1 MTAKLPEISYPVPSN
16 KNGHA
21 FSSVE
26 ALLSM
31 LGGESSGLYLV
42 GSQGMWHGGIH
53 ITDATIPWCALS
65 TDSEPEKE
73 YCRELYKGEQFIRCM
88 ADGEIVAWRVCRD
101 YESAAI
107 EWRGEK
113 LFASTSF
120 VLVKHYIQ
128 PADNAESGLTFFT
141 LYMNLAPWAAYGQQ
155 GRQADRKVAGIQRYY
170 TSAEDMQAGRE
181 AGKLNKDTLVTLSD
195 AIVTRSR
202 DRRQFTEVTITRET
216 KNAAGETLAAG
227 TKVWTV
233 SDRGSLR
240 AIKSAPV
247 PSWWA
252 KCTPAYTT
260 QPEGVVNCTSRTD
273 WGYYLSREDVLHNKK
288 AGRLTAGFPLSYEP
302 GNTAQQVIR
311 PGRSPGDAA
320 RTFSLVTLGR
330 DKDTLKKGDRVWVV
344 SDGDSLTPVAPAA
357 SGSEPV
363 FNDVYVPPV
372 PVTVSAGDNLGHMG
386 FYQLPEENGKRS
398 RYQVHIECLSMDD
411 MEKFITNPGKAG
423 EDAPV
428 YLTWQTDA
436 PLFDKGEQGMVAGER
451 KTRASGVLTLANVP
465 GVDAGGNTL
474 TSNQDAAYYQI
485 CPEDGWLPA
494 ASVKKVSQYAL
505 DELGFVTLNKA
516 PASFD
521 LIDGVKRPDNVVKG
535 ILAQLY
541 KAAQEEKRITHALNK
556 YNYQRLLEM
565 TDSNEDGHYSEQEYL
580 QAIHNVSYRDRLYRI
595 IAKHASEWY
604 YGKDDPLWKNY
615 LDPLTR
621 DAPLW
626 KTYLEAFLDK
636 MTWMKAV
643 SEKGVALGPEP
654 WHMHPIV
661 FLDAISNNQKLIIFP
676 LKVKPK
682 NDINGVWK
690 NYYWAASLSDSN
702 ASQAIFGRNRSGGDR
717 KHAARDLY
725 TEPSTE
731 IVAVCDGVVKSI
743 TAYYMGTSQITI
755 EHKTN
760 DNRRFFARY
769 GEVDPDSITVKVGDK
784 VCQGHIIAKTGLMI
798 SPETNKHPNIIPG
811 QTVYMLHFEYYP
823 GDESEPPPNN
833 MSGTPYRRRSD
844 LRDPLE
850 ILLEGYENTFSENAN
865 RIDINQLQVSD
876 KGKGFI
882 KGWESF
888 KSKPYNDSEG
898 YCTIGYGHLIAR
910 CKCED
915 IDLPDEFK
923 DGITPARADELFE
936 ERLPTYVNELK
947 RSVTVNLYQHEFD
960 ALVSLLFNIG
970 SLRKAPL
977 LKSKLNSGDYA
988 GAADE
993 FLDITNGDT
1002 AGLKIRRR
1010 KEWNLFNNNVY
1021 DSSH

>member
-155 GRQADRKVAGIQRYY
+155 GCQADRKVAGIQRYY

-202 DRRQFTEVTITRET
+202 DRRQFTEVTITRGT

-260 QPEGVVNCTSRTD
+260 QSEGVVNCTSRTD

-372 PVTVSAGDNLGHMG
+372 PVTVSAGDNLGHMS

-436 PLFDKGEQGMVAGER
+436 PLFDKGEQGMVAGNR
-451 KTRASGVLTLANVP
+451 KTRASGILTLAKVP

-485 CPEDGWLPA
+485 RPEGGWLPA

-661 FLDAISNNQKLIIFP
+661 FLNSIKKRKSKITREMLRKI
-676 LKVKPK
+676 
-682 NDINGVWK
+682 W
-690 NYYWAASLSDSN
+690 SDSRN
-702 ASQAIFGRNRSGGDR
+702 VSDSVLDVVAEESSNKFEVCNINTKNRLYHFFAQIYQEVGPTFNLNEGFNYRPQVLIDKFAYYRNHPQDAQTDGYIPGKQAANKQSIANRAYGGREGNDDIASGDGWRYRGRGMKQLTFKNNYRSFTNYHERVWGERVDFES
-717 KHAARDLY
+717 KPDLLVETVYAARSALY
-725 TEPSTE
+725 FWDQNNLFDRADKGIS
-731 IVAVCDGVVKSI
+731 
-743 TAYYMGTSQITI
+743 
-755 EHKTN
+755 
-760 DNRRFFARY
+760 R
-769 GEVDPDSITVKVGDK
+769 EVSDSITRIVNRYDNHYEDRYNNLIRFLQEG
-784 VCQGHIIAKTGLMI
+784 I
-798 SPETNKHPNIIPG
+798 
-811 QTVYMLHFEYYP
+811 F
-823 GDESEPPPNN
+823 DE
-833 MSGTPYRRRSD
+833 
-844 LRDPLE
+844 
-850 ILLEGYENTFSENAN
+850 IF
-865 RIDINQLQVSD
+865 
-876 KGKGFI
+876 
-882 KGWESF
+882 
-888 KSKPYNDSEG
+888 
-898 YCTIGYGHLIAR
+898 
-910 CKCED
+910 
-915 IDLPDEFK
+915 
-923 DGITPARADELFE
+923 
-936 ERLPTYVNELK
+936 
-947 RSVTVNLYQHEFD
+947 
-960 ALVSLLFNIG
+960 
-970 SLRKAPL
+970 
-977 LKSKLNSGDYA
+977 
-988 GAADE
+988 
-993 FLDITNGDT
+993 
-1002 AGLKIRRR
+1002 
-1010 KEWNLFNNNVY
+1010 
-1021 DSSH
+1021 

>member
-53 ITDATIPWCALS
+53 ITDATMPWCALS

-141 LYMNLAPWAAYGQQ
+141 LYMNLAPWAVYGQQ

-240 AIKSAPV
+240 AVKSAPV

-252 KCTPAYTT
+252 KCIPAYTT

-411 MEKFITNPGKAG
+411 MEKFITNRGKAG

-436 PLFDKGEQGMVAGER
+436 SLFDKGEQGMVAGER

-485 CPEDGWLPA
+485 RPEGGWLPA

-521 LIDGVKRPDNVVKG
+521 LIDGVKQPDNVVKG
-535 ILAQLY
+535 ILEQLY

-556 YNYQRLLEM
+556 YNYQWLLEM
-565 TDSNEDGHYSEQEYL
+565 TDSNRDGHYSEQEYL
-580 QAIHNVSYRDRLYRI
+580 QAIHNISYRDRLYRI

-604 YGKDDPLWKNY
+604 YGKDDLLWKTY
-615 LDPLTR
+615 LDTLTR

-661 FLDAISNNQKLIIFP
+661 FLGAIGDKRIVHITVDMLYKVFNGLKSPTKFSFLQDIADEINNHAVEYKLDNVLRVNHFFAQIREEMGGMASP
-676 LKVKPK
+676 VENLNYSEEGLKK
-682 NDINGVWK
+682 NFS
-690 NYYWAASLSDSN
+690 Y
-702 ASQAIFGRNRSGGDR
+702 FR
-717 KHAARDLY
+717 KHPAEAKEYSYAKLNGRIMQRANEVAIADRVYANRLGNGNISSGDGSAYRGRGGIHLTGKTNYQGFSDYYKKHWGDDIDFVKNPSLLEEGIYCVRSAVYFWLREKLYDLADQGD
-725 TEPSTE
+725 TGS
-731 IVAVCDGVVKSI
+731 IVDKI
-743 TAYYMGTSQITI
+743 TAKVNLHTTSYA
-755 EHKTN
+755 K
-760 DNRRFFARY
+760 RR
-769 GEVDPDSITVKVGDK
+769 E
-784 VCQGHIIAKTGLMI
+784 
-798 SPETNKHPNIIPG
+798 
-811 QTVYMLHFEYYP
+811 HFE
-823 GDESEPPPNN
+823 
-833 MSGTPYRRRSD
+833 
-844 LRDPLE
+844 
-850 ILLEGYENTFSENAN
+850 
-865 RIDINQLQVSD
+865 RI
-876 KGKGFI
+876 
-882 KGWESF
+882 
-888 KSKPYNDSEG
+888 KSTNVF
-898 YCTIGYGHLIAR
+898 T
-910 CKCED
+910 
-915 IDLPDEFK
+915 
-923 DGITPARADELFE
+923 
-936 ERLPTYVNELK
+936 
-947 RSVTVNLYQHEFD
+947 D
-960 ALVSLLFNIG
+960 AF
-970 SLRKAPL
+970 
-977 LKSKLNSGDYA
+977 
-988 GAADE
+988 
-993 FLDITNGDT
+993 
-1002 AGLKIRRR
+1002 
-1010 KEWNLFNNNVY
+1010 
-1021 DSSH
+1021 

>member
-288 AGRLTAGFPLSYEP
+288 AGRLTADFPLSYEP

-436 PLFDKGEQGMVAGER
+436 SLFDKGEQGMVAGER

-535 ILAQLY
+535 ILEQLY

-661 FLDAISNNQKLIIFP
+661 FLEAIR
-676 LKVKPK
+676 VKERCRELFSK
-682 NDINGVWK
+682 ISSVILRHEGGYVNDPN
-690 NYYWAASLSDSN
+690 D
-702 ASQAIFGRNRSGGDR
+702 RGGE
-717 KHAARDLY
+717 
-725 TEPSTE
+725 TN
-731 IVAVCDGVVKSI
+731 
-743 TAYYMGTSQITI
+743 MGITI
-755 EHKTN
+755 ATWRAYAPIDLGIEATSSTLRNMTKEQAEIIYYNHYWEPKGFCKLENTKVALMVY
-760 DNRRFFARY
+760 DWT
-769 GEVDPDSITVKVGDK
+769 ITSGRAVKQIRK
-784 VCQGHIIAKTGLMI
+784 
-798 SPETNKHPNIIPG
+798 
-811 QTVYMLHFEYYP
+811 MLHDEY
-823 GDESEPPPNN
+823 NN
-833 MSGTPYRRRSD
+833 RLIVNNIMDDDMIHCINAVENQEQLLSRIAEIRKDYYR
-844 LRDPLE
+844 
-850 ILLEGYENTFSENAN
+850 
-865 RIDINQLQVSD
+865 
-876 KGKGFI
+876 
-882 KGWESF
+882 
-888 KSKPYNDSEG
+888 
-898 YCTIGYGHLIAR
+898 
-910 CKCED
+910 
-915 IDLPDEFK
+915 
-923 DGITPARADELFE
+923 
-936 ERLPTYVNELK
+936 
-947 RSVTVNLYQHEFD
+947 
-960 ALVSLLFNIG
+960 SLT
-970 SLRKAPL
+970 
-977 LKSKLNSGDYA
+977 
-988 GAADE
+988 
-993 FLDITNGDT
+993 ITNGEPN
-1002 AGLKIRRR
+1002 AQIKFLNGWI
-1010 KEWNLFNNNVY
+1010 
-1021 DSSH
+1021 